1 MTELPCS
8 SNIKYRELL
17 GFLVSCFHLH
27 NSLEL
32 SLVPHWYPS
41 VTSLTSVLHFPF
53 NINIKINIKSNT
65 MANHEGDTVWHAF
78 YNLLRA
84 YDMKTMFGNP
94 GSTEQPMLKNFPS
107 DFEYILGLQEAT
119 VVAMADGY
127 SQATRKPVAVSL
139 HTSAGT
145 GNGMGNIM
153 TAYHNKTPLILIAG
167 QQTREMLIGEP
178 MLANRDAESMP
189 KPWVKWSYQPVRAQD
204 VPAALIR
211 AIAIAT
217 MPPAGP
223 VYLSIPLDDWDAKVT
238 STLIPRSVSTR
249 FAPDPEQL
257 SLFAGRIAKAKNF
270 ALVLGQEVDK
280 SLGWDAAV
288 KLAELI
294 RAPVF
299 QAPLA
304 ERAVFPEKHPLYKG
318 PLPIARGPLSDKLT
332 GYDLVLV
339 VGAEVWRYYPYVP
352 GPVIPAG
359 LELLHITNDP
369 HDAGSA
375 LVGDSLLSDARL
387 ALEGLYEHLHSASD
401 LPSFEP
407 ETVEPHVE
415 KILAKETKEPEV
427 YPMTASNAWAAV
439 AQLRPNN
446 AVLVQES
453 PSNGGDLVQVWPAEQ
468 PESYFT
474 FASGGL
480 GWNAPAAVG
489 IALAQ
494 KNKKTSRPTILA
506 IGDGSLHY
514 SVQSIYTAVQ
524 HKVKLIYLVPINE
537 EYAILKEFAV
547 LEETPNVPALDLPGL
562 NAQAIAKAYGC
573 AAFRAENETELQKHF
588 EEALKIDGPVLIEF
602 PIDRQLRPL
611 VAKTAAKA

>member
-1 MTELPCS
+1 
-8 SNIKYRELL
+8 
-17 GFLVSCFHLH
+17 
-27 NSLEL
+27 
-32 SLVPHWYPS
+32 
-41 VTSLTSVLHFPF
+41 
-53 NINIKINIKSNT
+53 
-65 MANHEGDTVWHAF
+65 MASREGDTVWHAF
-78 YNLLRA
+78 YNLLRS
-84 YDMKTMFGNP
+84 YDMRTMFGNP

-107 DFEYILGLQEAT
+107 DFEYILGLQEAS
-119 VVAMADGY
+119 VVAMADGF
-127 SQATRKPVAVSL
+127 SQATRKPVVVSL

-153 TAYHNKTPLILIAG
+153 TAFLNKSPLILIAG
-167 QQTREMLIGEP
+167 QQTREMLFGEP
-178 MLANRDAESMP
+178 MLANREAETMP
-189 KPWVKWSYQPVRAQD
+189 KPWVKWSYQPVRPQD
-204 VPAALIR
+204 VPAALIK

-223 VYLSIPLDDWDAKVT
+223 VYLSIPLDDWDVKFT
-238 STLIPRSVSTR
+238 SLPVPRVVSTR
-249 FAPDPEQL
+249 VAPDPEQL
-257 SLFAGRIAKAKNF
+257 LSFASRIAKAENF
-270 ALVLGQEVDK
+270 ALILGQEVDR
-280 SLGWDAAV
+280 SLGWEAAV
-288 KLAELI
+288 KFAELL

-304 ERAVFPEKHPLYKG
+304 ERAVFPERHVLYKG
-318 PLPIARGPLSDKLT
+318 PLPIARGPLSNALS

-352 GPVIPAG
+352 GPVVPPG

-369 HDAGSA
+369 HDAATA

-387 ALEGLYEHLHSASD
+387 ALEGLYQVLHSTLDQPSSELNPSELSSEKASAH
-401 LPSFEP
+401 LI
-407 ETVEPHVE
+407 E
-415 KILAKETKEPEV
+415 KTEASL
-427 YPMTASNAWAAV
+427 MTALDAWSAI
-439 AQLRPNN
+439 AQLRPQN
-446 AVLVQES
+446 ALLVQES
-453 PSNGGDLVQVWPAEQ
+453 PSNGGDLVQVWPAER

-494 KNKKTSRPTILA
+494 KQNNTSRPTVLA

-524 HKVKLIYLVPINE
+524 HKVKLIYLVPRNE

-547 LEETPNVPALDLPGL
+547 LEETPNVPGLDLPGL
-562 NAQAIAKAYGC
+562 NAQAIAKSYGC
-573 AAFRAENETELQKHF
+573 PSFYATNAAELQMYFK
-588 EEALKIDGPVLIEF
+588 EALEVNGPVLIEF

-611 VAKTAAKA
+611 VAQNAAKA